1 MAAFVE
7 IPAKR
12 WKAMAL
18 KLRCLQIEGGSA
30 EDDEWMNGNSALIRQ
45 KRCVIDS
52 WGVGGLW

>member
-30 EDDEWMNGNSALIRQ
+30 EDDEWMNGNSASIRQ

-52 WGVGGLW
+52 WGVGG